1 MPSDLPYWLGLVR
14 FRPFGAIRLA
24 KLHDAFPSM
33 REAFFASADE
43 LIRAGIP
50 KDASELFIASRSG
63 IHPEEELASLTRAE
77 VKVVTIL
84 NPSYPSRLKTIHD
97 PPAVLFL
104 RGEFPDH
111 SRPHIAVV
119 GSRKATPYGAF
130 ATRTLVEPLAA
141 SGAVIVS
148 GLAYGIDALAHAAC
162 LEAGGTT
169 LAVLAGGLDYIYPSQ
184 NRALAEKILKSGGAL
199 LSEFPL
205 GIPSLKQH
213 FPFRNRIIAGLSD
226 GTLVV
231 EAAERSGSLITAQAA
246 LEAGREVYAVP
257 GPIDSP
263 VSVGPNNLIKM
274 GATPATK
281 PSDIL
286 PNIEPEKKPEP
297 TFATEEERRI
307 FACLAPHEPCHV
319 DELSVRLSLPAEHLN
334 RLMTLMEMNGAIRHT
349 GGGYYTRS

>member
-1 MPSDLPYWLGLVR
+1 MNDDLPYWLGLVR
-14 FRPFGAIRLA
+14 FRPFGAMRLA
-24 KLHDAFPSM
+24 KLRNAFPSM
-33 REAFFASADE
+33 REAFFASAPE
-43 LIRAGIP
+43 LLRAGIP
-50 KDASELFIASRSG
+50 KETTELFVASRSG
-63 IHPEEELASLTRAE
+63 IQPEKELEELTRSG
-77 VKVVTIL
+77 VKAVTIL
-84 NPSYPSRLKTIHD
+84 DPSYPPRLKTIHD

-104 RGEFPDH
+104 RGEFPD
-111 SRPHIAVV
+111 SARPHLAVV

-141 SGAVIVS
+141 AGAVIVS

-169 LAVLAGGLDYIYPSQ
+169 LAVLAGGLDHIYPSQ
-184 NRALAEKILKSGGAL
+184 NRALAERILKTGGAL

-205 GIPSLKQH
+205 GVSSLKQH

-231 EAAERSGSLITAQAA
+231 EAAERSGSLITAQSA
-246 LEAGREVYAVP
+246 LEAGRDVYAVP

-263 VSVGPNNLIKM
+263 VSAGPNNLLKM
-274 GATPATK
+274 GATPATHA
-281 PSDIL
+281 SDIL
-286 PNIEPEKKPEP
+286 PVAEPETKPVP
-297 TFATEEERRI
+297 VFTTEEERRI
-307 FACLAPHEPCHV
+307 FACLNPREACHM

-349 GGGYYTRS
+349 GGGYYIRA